1 MGRLE
6 YHREHLI
13 ELEEAL
19 IIRIKSCESAKA
31 PVSTDSNII
40 RLFQQ
45 IDLTKRV
52 IKFIE
57 EGKV

>member
-6 YHREHLI
+6 YHREHLL
-13 ELEEAL
+13 ELEEVLRVEVKNSEARNSPACL
-19 IIRIKSCESAKA
+19 SAEVEYA
-31 PVSTDSNII
+31 FS
-40 RLFQQ
+40 R